1 MKLKVL
7 ALFALLAISV
17 TAFAQDVEFGVKGGL
32 NFSSIN
38 VDPQEDLPNP
48 DGRIGFHL
56 GGVVN
61 FGLSEKLD
69 VQAELLL
76 NTLGAKFEEADEIER
91 VKLTYLSLLGA
102 LKYNVDDNFN
112 IVLGPQINLLTGG
125 EFEEEDKIE
134 NSKESLDANNF
145 YKGVDFSL
153 ALGIGYKI
161 DDSIELGARY
171 NIGLTDN
178 NDDAVEE
185 GFFDSN
191 QALKNRYL
199 QLSAIFFFN

>member
-1 MKLKVL
+1 MKLHV
-7 ALFALLAISV
+7 FALCALLTVSV
-17 TAFAQDVEFGVKGGL
+17 SSFAQDVEFGIKGGL

-48 DGRIGFHL
+48 DSRIGFHL
-56 GGVVN
+56 GGVAN

-69 VQAELLL
+69 VQSELLL
-76 NTLGAKFEEADEIER
+76 NTVGAKFEGVDDIER

-102 LKYNVDDNFN
+102 FKYNIDENFN

-145 YKGVDFSL
+145 YKGTDFSL
-153 ALGIGYKI
+153 ALGVGYKI
-161 DDSIELGARY
+161 DDNIELGVRY

-178 NDDAVEE
+178 NDDAIEE

-191 QALKNRYL
+191 QALKNRFI
-199 QLSAIFFFN
+199 QLSAIFFFD

>member
-1 MKLKVL
+1 MRLKIL
-7 ALFALLAISV
+7 ALFAFLATSV
-17 TAFAQDVEFGVKGGL
+17 TSFAQDVEFGVKGGL

-38 VDPQEDLPNP
+38 VDPQGDLPNP

-56 GGVVN
+56 GGVAN

-102 LKYNVDDNFN
+102 LKYNIDDNLN

-145 YKGVDFSL
+145 YKGTDFSL
-153 ALGIGYKI
+153 ALGVGYKF
-161 DDSIELGARY
+161 DENIELGARY

-178 NDDAVEE
+178 NDDAIEE

-191 QALKNRYL
+191 QALKNRFL
-199 QLSAIFFFN
+199 QLSAIFYFN

>member
-7 ALFALLAISV
+7 TLIALLVTSV
-17 TAFAQDVEFGVKGGL
+17 TSFAQDVEFGVKGGL

-56 GGVVN
+56 GGVAN

-91 VKLTYLSLLGA
+91 VKLTYLSFLGA
-102 LKYNVDDNFN
+102 LKYNIDDSFS
-112 IVLGPQINLLTGG
+112 IVLGPQINFLTGG

-145 YKGVDFSL
+145 YKGTDFSL
-153 ALGIGYKI
+153 ALGVGYKV
-161 DDSIELGARY
+161 DENIELSARY

-178 NDDAVEE
+178 NDDAIEE
-185 GFFDSN
+185 GLFDSN
-191 QALKNRYL
+191 QALKNRFL
-199 QLSAIFFFN
+199 QLSATFFFN